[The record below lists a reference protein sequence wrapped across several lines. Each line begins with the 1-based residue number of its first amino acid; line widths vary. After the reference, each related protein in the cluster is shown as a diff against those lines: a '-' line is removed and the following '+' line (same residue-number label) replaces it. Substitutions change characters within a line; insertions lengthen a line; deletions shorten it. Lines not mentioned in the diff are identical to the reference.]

1 MKSKEKIVMSKYN
14 WHMKY
19 NGANRYWVILNSD
32 RYKDVGILESHFL
45 ESWGH
50 EKRVYILYN
59 GHLTLGY
66 FETLRAAKQSFAL
79 RVKKGGI

>member
-1 MKSKEKIVMSKYN
+1 MSKYK
-14 WHMKY
+14 WLMKY
-19 NGANRYWVILNSD
+19 NGSTRYWVILDSE
-32 RYKDVGILESHFL
+32 RYKDIGILESRFL

-50 EKRVYILYN
+50 EKRLYILYN